1 MKLLYLSLGFVF
13 LLAAC
18 NTGDQAS
25 NSSGESRT
33 SEFQLDSLSFII
45 LEKDS
50 LLFKV
55 GFNHIDTQQVAVLL
69 AHDFEFYHD
78 EHGITD
84 SKAAFVQSIQ
94 NLRGIGFRTW
104 RELDRKSTEIFPL
117 YRDNGQELYGF
128 IQRGK
133 HSFFQQKKNR
143 SAHKSST
150 ARFTHLWILENGEW
164 KLKRVL
170 SFDHRGEE

>member
-1 MKLLYLSLGFVF
+1 MKLLYLSLGFVC

-18 NTGDQAS
+18 NSDKP
-25 NSSGESRT
+25 SSISVWESRI
-33 SEFQLDSLSFII
+33 SEFQMDSLSSII
-45 LEKDS
+45 LERDS

-55 GFNHIDTQQVAVLL
+55 GFNHIDTQQVAALL

-84 SKAAFVQSIQ
+84 SKADFVQSIQ

-117 YRDNGQELYGF
+117 YRNNGQELYGI
-128 IQRGK
+128 IQRGR

-170 SFDHRGEE
+170 SFDHRGVG

>member
-1 MKLLYLSLGFVF
+1 MKTLYSTLLGLF
-13 LLAAC
+13 LLSAC
-18 NTGDQAS
+18 NTSDPAS
-25 NSSGESRT
+25 NSSRESRST
-33 SEFQLDSLSFII
+33 EFQLDSLSSII

-69 AHDFEFYHD
+69 ANDFEFYHD

-117 YRDNGQELYGF
+117 YRNNGQELYGI
-128 IQRGK
+128 IQRGR

-170 SFDHRGEE
+170 SFDHQGEE